1 MALTRM
7 GAAGRVERD
16 RRSADPAALD
26 YRDIALDSVAHGF
39 CVFAPDLT
47 IRLANARMREI
58 FGMSEDVIRVGAPM
72 RGLLVYSASRG
83 RLGNKTIE
91 EAWAE
96 RLALLAKGEP
106 FSRIEE
112 FADGRVVSIR
122 YQPAA
127 HGCWVGIHH
136 DITAQHRLEQELRA
150 QASIFEEALEN
161 MSHALAVFDVDQRL
175 VIFNSRYITMYG
187 YDPAIVRRGAHLRQ
201 VQAHGIERGIYAG
214 MTLEQLQEDSRR
226 VIASGSEVSK
236 RRQLLDGRWIETRS
250 RPMPGGGWVFTAE
263 DVTER
268 ETFIQELNEQ
278 HQRFDAALNAMSQAL
293 CMFDADQRLIVC
305 NENYVTL
312 FGADP
317 AVVKPGITLR
327 DIFAHGVQ
335 LGSYPGMSAD
345 ELVARRLEA
354 IARSDGRSY
363 DQEMTDGR
371 IIAVSIETMA
381 NGGWL
386 GMFEDVTEIRRAEVE
401 RARAL
406 AEVQQ
411 QNLLL
416 DATLE
421 SMAQGLC
428 VYDRHMRVVVRN
440 RRYLDIYR
448 LEEDDVRPGMT
459 MVEVIERSVARGVH
473 TNGRTAQ
480 DIADEFMSMVEAH
493 RGYAL
498 TRHLADGRILNIRVQ
513 PMTDGGW
520 LATFED
526 VTARER
532 ATLELSEQHRRF
544 NVALNNMA
552 HGLAML
558 DENLNLIVCNRRYLD
573 MYGMS
578 ADVVR
583 PRIAMLDIVRHSI
596 AQGNYA
602 KAGPEELVAD
612 YLDSLRRGEYLSH
625 RHLSGDR
632 IYKVL
637 YQPMPHGGW
646 VAVHEDVTERHKVE
660 QHIVHLAHHDALTG
674 LPNRTLF
681 RERLAEGLAAL
692 STSDGSLA
700 LLCLDLDHFKSVN
713 DTLGHPVGDEMLSV
727 VARRLEQAVGDAGTI
742 ARLGGDEFAIL
753 LSGRDGTP
761 GGAECMARR
770 LGQTLS
776 EPLVIEGHVINT
788 SMSMG
793 IAIALRDAGSG
804 DQLMKCADLALYRA
818 KAEGRSTYRFYEAD
832 MSRSMEARRELELD
846 LREALAAQEFHLV
859 FQPQVDSTGL
869 KLAGFEALVR
879 WTHALRGPVPPNDF
893 IPIAE
898 ETGLIVP
905 LGRWVLEAAC
915 RQAVTWPTSVPVAI
929 NLSPVQ
935 FKDRQLVDMVRRVLA
950 ETGLAPGRLELE
962 ITEAVLL
969 QNDDVT
975 MAMLHDL
982 RALGVR
988 IAMDDFGVGYSSLSY
1003 LRRFRFDKIKIDRSF
1018 IADLDRG
1025 ADNAAIVRAMAQLGR
1040 SLGIDTTAE
1049 GVESEEQLAIVRA
1062 CGCSHVQGYLVS
1074 PPRGTMDVSGLIDR
1088 FQG

>member
-1 MALTRM
+1 M

-201 VQAHGIERGIYAG
+201 VQAHGIERGIDAG

-236 RRQLLDGRWIETRS
+236 RRQLPDGRWIQTRS

-498 TRHLADGRILNIRVQ
+498 TRHLADGRILNIRV
-513 PMTDGGW
+513 
-520 LATFED
+520 
-526 VTARER
+526 
-532 ATLELSEQHRRF
+532 
-544 NVALNNMA
+544 
-552 HGLAML
+552 
-558 DENLNLIVCNRRYLD
+558 
-573 MYGMS
+573 
-578 ADVVR
+578 
-583 PRIAMLDIVRHSI
+583 
-596 AQGNYA
+596 
-602 KAGPEELVAD
+602 
-612 YLDSLRRGEYLSH
+612 
-625 RHLSGDR
+625 
-632 IYKVL
+632 
-637 YQPMPHGGW
+637 QPMPHGGW